1 MRGLNWRSHQSE
13 VSNLD
18 SRLVYWNMC
27 FAQMP
32 LPSLSYTCLN
42 FSLYNLTWAE
52 DTLNISISLIL
63 MLCADFLIRLKRLLS
78 SFLLPAS
85 LSLCFLSL
93 LVHLSSFPFLFCEE
107 QQWMTSHNRWSTR
120 PLSLS
125 LSLSSTLA
133 SLLQDAL
140 LSQWNRERKRKRRR
154 EREKLHRLSFE
165 SYYRQAAPNP
175 HFVGW
180 EQPVNT
186 SGWPTRL
193 TLRFAPHW

>member
-1 MRGLNWRSHQSE
+1 MRGLNWRSHQCE
-13 VSNLD
+13 VCNLD
-18 SRLVYWNMC
+18 SRLVYWNLC

-32 LPSLSYTCLN
+32 PPSLSSTCIN
-42 FSLYNLTWAE
+42 FSLYHLTWAE
-52 DTLNISISLIL
+52 DTLNISISLTL

-125 LSLSSTLA
+125 LSSTLA

-175 HFVGW
+175 HCY
-180 EQPVNT
+180 NT